1 MRQSF
6 CSAGREDDRRVDFS
20 PHYGPAHGHRG
31 QVVGKGRR
39 VRSGSRLRR
48 ALAGWL
54 LLAAWAAALP
64 GCSLGV
70 MAGKMLF
77 GDPLTPCA
85 FTGQTGVDLAKEG
98 KRVIV
103 LCSTPDAV
111 RSDFPSLEVD
121 LLDGVARQLKRR
133 DIAIVSPDEVAS
145 WLDDHGGRWDD
156 PSEMAEHFHAD
167 YVVHIDLDRFTYK
180 EENSPDLFRGRALG
194 NVIAY
199 QAVRNADGTRARRIF
214 EREFTSEY
222 PTHHPVSVTTVS
234 ARNFRKQY
242 LDRVTGE
249 IAHMFYNH
257 RFSEEIY

>member
-1 MRQSF
+1 MANSTR
-6 CSAGREDDRRVDFS
+6 SATPVAGSAVSRRS
-20 PHYGPAHGHRG
+20 RP
-31 QVVGKGRR
+31 GRR
-39 VRSGSRLRR
+39 SSSV
-48 ALAGWL
+48 AAWL
-54 LLAAWAAALP
+54 LLAAWTLALP

-103 LCSTPDAV
+103 VCSIPDVV

-133 DIAIVSPDEVAS
+133 DIAIVSPDDVAS
-145 WLDDHGGRWDD
+145 WLDDNGGRWDD
-156 PSEMAEHFHAD
+156 PSEMAEHFKAD
-167 YVVHIDLDRFTYK
+167 YVVHVDLDRFTYK

-199 QAVRNADGTRARRIF
+199 EAVRSDGRTTARRVF
-214 EREFTSEY
+214 EREFNSEY
-222 PTHHPVSVTTVS
+222 PAHHPVSVTTIS

-249 IAHMFYNH
+249 VAHMFYNH
-257 RFSEEIY
+257 RFSEEIH